1 MPDVLHPGSMFDFLI
16 KPFRTFVDILK
27 DFMDFIARRSQPKD
41 KMTLKVYQYKKDE
54 FRILGLFSFLK
65 NFEFFSPFHEK
76 RQ

>member
-1 MPDVLHPGSMFDFLI
+1 M
-16 KPFRTFVDILK
+16 DILK

-41 KMTLKVYQYKKDE
+41 KMTLKVYQSKKDE